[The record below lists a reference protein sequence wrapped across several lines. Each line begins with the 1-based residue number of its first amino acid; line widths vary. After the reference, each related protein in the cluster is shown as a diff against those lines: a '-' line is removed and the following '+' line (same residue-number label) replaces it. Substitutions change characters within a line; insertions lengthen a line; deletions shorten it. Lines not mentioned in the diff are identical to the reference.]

1 MSITLQQEA
10 AKEIAEIAAHKFTPR
25 ELAAQKAAGLTP
37 AQVRAINIRRARAAA
52 ARENSYTGLP
62 AGASESGWQSAQ
74 FQLPQVTGAQPSVQ
88 LLPGELPY
96 QTYQRI
102 TGQSWPGG
110 ESPQI
115 ASLLKQYGITGKPGS
130 PEANIA
136 LQKALV
142 GKGVADVPEKFG
154 PDQQDLD
161 LYQQG
166 LTKVSKVPERVSE
179 IEKLM
184 TGFELPTLP
193 SLVNTWQQLRTQYAV
208 GTEEQEL
215 ANVRNKIAGITN
227 LYEAAITKEEERYAP
242 ISIIRRRQERLSRDM
257 QIELSSFTR
266 REATLVDA
274 LNQKNKTISDLM
286 QLYQWDYQAA
296 RENYMTEFN
305 MKFQVLQFLR
315 GEEKEE
321 LNRRQANYTTLMNA
335 AKDVIASGKAT
346 FKTLPSNMLS
356 DINECETKLGLPRD
370 FSKWLFK
377 NIPIDKKVQA
387 EGFSDDKSQYWI
399 LYKDGTVKT
408 IETGLKPKVT
418 GNVEEASRIFQVS
431 DFIETKKGEDG
442 FISAES
448 YLEAYAKWADM
459 KGTLSSFQERF
470 PATKLMGSWEVERL
484 PVAFREKVKETLTDE
499 EQILVNRTQSAI
511 NKGEMSYEEA
521 VEALPA
527 WIMKHIKP
535 PLY

>member
-1 MSITLQQEA
+1 
-10 AKEIAEIAAHKFTPR
+10 
-25 ELAAQKAAGLTP
+25 
-37 AQVRAINIRRARAAA
+37 
-52 ARENSYTGLP
+52 
-62 AGASESGWQSAQ
+62 
-74 FQLPQVTGAQPSVQ
+74 
-88 LLPGELPY
+88 
-96 QTYQRI
+96 
-102 TGQSWPGG
+102 
-110 ESPQI
+110 
-115 ASLLKQYGITGKPGS
+115 
-130 PEANIA
+130 
-136 LQKALV
+136 
-142 GKGVADVPEKFG
+142 VA
-154 PDQQDLD
+154 
-161 LYQQG
+161 
-166 LTKVSKVPERVSE
+166 
-179 IEKLM
+179 
-184 TGFELPTLP
+184 
-193 SLVNTWQQLRTQYAV
+193 
-208 GTEEQEL
+208 
-215 ANVRNKIAGITN
+215 
-227 LYEAAITKEEERYAP
+227 
-242 ISIIRRRQERLSRDM
+242 
-257 QIELSSFTR
+257 
-266 REATLVDA
+266 
-274 LNQKNKTISDLM
+274 
-286 QLYQWDYQAA
+286 
-296 RENYMTEFN
+296 EFN
-305 MKFQVLQFLR
+305 TKFQVLQFLR

-321 LNRRQANYTTLMNA
+321 LNRRQVNYTTLMNA

-346 FKTLPSNMLS
+346 FETLPSNMLS